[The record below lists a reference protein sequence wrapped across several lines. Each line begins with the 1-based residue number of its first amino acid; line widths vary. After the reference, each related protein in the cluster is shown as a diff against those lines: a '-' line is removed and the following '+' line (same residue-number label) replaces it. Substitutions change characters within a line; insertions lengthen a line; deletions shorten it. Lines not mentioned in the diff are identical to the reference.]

1 MIFKSFLKNYFGE
14 NLLLKTKLLINNGDD
29 LFVKS
34 IFVSCILLIHTHI
47 TQWTFSLLLKN
58 KTQIPILSSFEL
70 ECYSLIQCSVWGLG
84 LSPNVLSDIFLI
96 DFFLSLIC
104 NKTAS
109 IRDKLWSII
118 DMQWWN
124 EGSSWGEIDQQRNIW
139 SKACVL
145 ERQIFFT
152 WGS

>member
-1 MIFKSFLKNYFGE
+1 MIYLWRVFLFLVFCWFTLILPNELSVSNF
-14 NLLLKTKLLINNGDD
+14 KTKHKFPYFQVLNLNAIN
-29 LFVKS
+29 
-34 IFVSCILLIHTHI
+34 
-47 TQWTFSLLLKN
+47 W
-58 KTQIPILSSFEL
+58 SSAQYEDWDWVL
-70 ECYSLIQCSVWGLG
+70 
-84 LSPNVLSDIFLI
+84 NVLSDIFLI

>member
-1 MIFKSFLKNYFGE
+1 MIYLWRVFLFLVFCQFTLILPNELSVSNF
-14 NLLLKTKLLINNGDD
+14 KTKHKFPYFQVLNLNAIN
-29 LFVKS
+29 
-34 IFVSCILLIHTHI
+34 
-47 TQWTFSLLLKN
+47 W
-58 KTQIPILSSFEL
+58 SSAQYEDWDWVL
-70 ECYSLIQCSVWGLG
+70 
-84 LSPNVLSDIFLI
+84 NVLSDIFLI